1 MAKDESGARG
11 QMLHAAKT
19 LLLSGVA
26 YVVNYGILLV
36 LTPYITRSIG
46 AEAYGF
52 VTLAKEFSQY
62 AAILTMAL
70 NTYAARYIA
79 LSYHKNDIDKA
90 NVYFASVFWGD
101 VVLSAAI
108 LGGILVFIRFMDS
121 ILVVSP
127 ELLSDVKLLFFFTFV
142 SFGVTTVFSVFGCA
156 GYISNRMDLV
166 GLFKT
171 ASYVVKALVLLAAYA
186 LFPPRAFYVALGILA
201 AALLVGAA
209 DLGICRSFL
218 PELRVSRRYFSF
230 GAVKQLLLNGFW
242 ASFNMVGEILNN
254 GLDLLVCNQMLT
266 NLEMGQLAIAKTM
279 QTIMQG
285 VYYIVNQTFIP
296 RFLKSYASDATGA
309 VIRELKLAMKVS
321 GMLANVIFAGFAA
334 FGLTF
339 YKLWIPEQD
348 TRVIY
353 VLTVITFLTSIAS
366 GPMQPL
372 YYIYTLTLKQKLPC
386 VITIIGGLLNV
397 AGMYVLIKYFGMGVY
412 AVAWTTVAVMFVIN
426 FVTNPLYM
434 AHCLHVPAGTF
445 YPDILRNALSCGV
458 LTLLF
463 RAFAGLTAP
472 GSWLTLILCAGA
484 CAAVG
489 APLHLLIVCSK
500 EQRAGLLAL
509 VGRK

>member
-46 AEAYGF
+46 TEAYGF

-79 LSYHKNDIDKA
+79 LSYHKNDIDKS

-254 GLDLLVCNQMLT
+254 GLDLLICNQMLT

-296 RFLKSYASDATGA
+296 RFLKSA
-309 VIRELKLAMKVS
+309 
-321 GMLANVIFAGFAA
+321 
-334 FGLTF
+334 
-339 YKLWIPEQD
+339 Q
-348 TRVIY
+348 
-353 VLTVITFLTSIAS
+353 
-366 GPMQPL
+366 
-372 YYIYTLTLKQKLPC
+372 
-386 VITIIGGLLNV
+386 
-397 AGMYVLIKYFGMGVY
+397 
-412 AVAWTTVAVMFVIN
+412 
-426 FVTNPLYM
+426 
-434 AHCLHVPAGTF
+434 
-445 YPDILRNALSCGV
+445 
-458 LTLLF
+458 
-463 RAFAGLTAP
+463 
-472 GSWLTLILCAGA
+472 
-484 CAAVG
+484 
-489 APLHLLIVCSK
+489 
-500 EQRAGLLAL
+500 
-509 VGRK
+509 